1 MCIRDRDYVLQHPVS
16 LVQLALAEGE
26 VIEDNQRERLEKIY
40 GFMGSWETICDWF
53 RSHGVL
59 FADAQNWMLYS
70 KRFTLAIGPR
80 YHGVALP
87 IQAGV
92 PGKVIAIDSRTE
104 ELSDTTGIPFVRYKE
119 IEKLSKEELVDWCK
133 WSEEDA
139 NKYDLIRKNNAE
151 SYSEFLTNNLVSPS
165 LNLTGLASQ

>member
-1 MCIRDRDYVLQHPVS
+1 M
-16 LVQLALAEGE
+16 QLALKEAGE
-26 VIEDNQRERLEKIY
+26 IEEKQKARLEKIY
-40 GFMGSWETICDWF
+40 GFMGDWETICDWF

-104 ELSDTTGIPFVRYKE
+104 ELSDTTGIPFVRYKD
-119 IEKLSKEELVDWCK
+119 IENLSKEELIKWCK
-133 WSEEDA
+133 WSKDDA
-139 NKYDLIRKNNAE
+139 DKYDNVRKKNACLYK
-151 SYSEFLTNNLVSPS
+151 SFFDKNKITPSKNIVSLTNQS
-165 LNLTGLASQ
+165 